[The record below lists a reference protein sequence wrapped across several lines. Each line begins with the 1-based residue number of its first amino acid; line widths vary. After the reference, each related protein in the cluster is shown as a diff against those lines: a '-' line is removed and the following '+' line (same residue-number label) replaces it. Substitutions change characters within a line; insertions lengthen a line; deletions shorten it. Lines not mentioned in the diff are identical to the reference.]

1 MDVKAFIPDFPFDP
15 ENPEKYS
22 ARCFQHTPPK
32 QFLTI
37 GAGFPGMVCA
47 HEFMHVGLPPILL
60 EAADRMG
67 GRPYSKKGSSGKGAI
82 CEPGGMIFP
91 FPPNHY
97 STILVDRSDLELG
110 GRDTDFLNSIL
121 IWLRVIYGGLDA
133 DHKQENAKG
142 GNGANGDM
150 AVMRDETRP
159 GQGKPL
165 PVLHCGEVIDRPA
178 VRAAIQK
185 AIAALRP
192 SYESR

>member
-1 MDVKAFIPDFPFDP
+1 MPPPYPVPQLWRIVTPSASNTCPYIRKPSRRGMDVKAFIPDFLFDP

-37 GAGFPGMVCA
+37 GAGLPGMVCA

-67 GRPYSKKGSSGKGAI
+67 GRPYSKKGNSGKGAI

-110 GRDTDFLNSIL
+110 GETPIFSTRFS
-121 IWLRVIYGGLDA
+121 YGCASSTVD
-133 DHKQENAKG
+133 
-142 GNGANGDM
+142 
-150 AVMRDETRP
+150 
-159 GQGKPL
+159 
-165 PVLHCGEVIDRPA
+165 
-178 VRAAIQK
+178 
-185 AIAALRP
+185 
-192 SYESR
+192 